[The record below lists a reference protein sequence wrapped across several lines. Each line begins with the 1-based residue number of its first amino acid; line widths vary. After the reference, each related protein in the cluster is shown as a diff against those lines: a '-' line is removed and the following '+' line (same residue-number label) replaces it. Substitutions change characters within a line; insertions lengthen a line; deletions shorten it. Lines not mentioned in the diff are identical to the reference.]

1 VVALAVLTLATV
13 EAVVQVVELVQELV
27 EVVVAVR
34 VPAGKV
40 LLVVMALAMLVVEVE
55 EAPQQ

>member
-1 VVALAVLTLATV
+1 VVALVLLMLEVV

-27 EVVVAVR
+27 EVAVAVR

-40 LLVVMALAMLVVEVE
+40 LLVVIALAMLVVEVE